1 MAVDRRPTDRFS
13 DTKNVALSA
22 VKMQVAFVL
31 ANTKHLAAA
40 DKRGT
45 YLTKVRQIDALLKA
59 GEEIA
64 PWQYAVAEEAYERAM
79 SGLGMPAVDVHRDT
93 RRKGLRFG

>member
-1 MAVDRRPTDRFS
+1 MGVDQRPRDQFS
-13 DTKNVALSA
+13 STKNTALSA

-31 ANTKHLAAA
+31 ANTKHLAAV

-64 PWQYAVAEEAYERAM
+64 PWQYSVAEEAYERTM
-79 SGLGMPAVDVHRDT
+79 KGYNMPAVETHKDK